1 VISTGDLEQN
11 RALVAES
18 GIQCPVLLQQE
29 VEVTSGYRAT
39 GTPMGYLIDEQGQIA
54 SDLVAGAEALLALA
68 TAESRPADDQA
79 SAATNGHKVYKGNRP
94 LETSRLIRD
103 GLSAGTRAPSF
114 RLPRLDG
121 GELSLEEYRGQHL
134 LLVFSDPNCGPCTQ
148 LLPELE
154 QLHRRTRDLAVVV
167 VSRGEAEANRA
178 KVSQY
183 GVTFPVVLQ
192 RQWEVSRDYGMFAT
206 PVGYLINED
215 GVLASG
221 AATGADA
228 ILALA
233 SQTV

>member
-1 VISTGDLEQN
+1 
-11 RALVAES
+11 
-18 GIQCPVLLQQE
+18 
-29 VEVTSGYRAT
+29 
-39 GTPMGYLIDEQGQIA
+39 
-54 SDLVAGAEALLALA
+54 
-68 TAESRPADDQA
+68 
-79 SAATNGHKVYKGNRP
+79 
-94 LETSRLIRD
+94 
-103 GLSAGTRAPSF
+103 
-114 RLPRLDG
+114 
-121 GELSLEEYRGQHL
+121 
-134 LLVFSDPNCGPCTQ
+134 
-148 LLPELE
+148 
-154 QLHRRTRDLAVVV
+154 VVV